1 MGAVFNTT
9 ALWRD
14 ERCAQGDT
22 SLVTG

>member
-14 ERCAQGDT
+14 ECCAQDDT